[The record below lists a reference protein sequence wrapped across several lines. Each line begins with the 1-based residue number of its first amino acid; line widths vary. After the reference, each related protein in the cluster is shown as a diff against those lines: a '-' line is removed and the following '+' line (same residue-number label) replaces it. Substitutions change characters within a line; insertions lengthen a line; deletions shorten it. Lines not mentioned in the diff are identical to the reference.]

1 MRYLPL
7 GFLMRAYAVALCC
20 ASWIVPDE
28 EREEW
33 LKEWKAELWHVVH
46 QNAAPPMQRITA
58 AFVGGAFRDAYTLSA
73 DLGRAG
79 ERRSYAFGSSPVRC
93 LLFLLLLG
101 LSSVSVAFLLPGTRA
116 ALLAPPYQDVRTLV
130 LVSRDNSS
138 HSFFPSVAL
147 GEFRYWQRAAQ
158 GVFSDLAFYQIIQK
172 QVHAG
177 HGATV
182 KLSIVRA
189 SDNLLDVMQTSAFS
203 TTAPVQT
210 EKSTLRLI
218 LSDAAWRKDFHADPQ
233 IIGRVV
239 FVMGKKVTVASIA
252 SPDAWRLPGK
262 ADAWLLEDSTGIDAL
277 SADSMGYVVA
287 RMQSSL
293 TKDASQNR
301 WHMTVPNKNGGVDGF
316 ACISIQQYAREPF
329 VSFAFAALLALL
341 ALPATTSLPLGEYP
355 FNPRQQPLSLRL
367 RRWVFFAAKLTLI
380 LFLVCF
386 ASLDVA
392 QMFAPAQTADLQCV
406 QMIVAFAAT
415 LAALRWTL
423 RDQRRR
429 CPVCLQ
435 LLRHPVRVGQP
446 SRNFL
451 AWNGTE
457 LICVVGHGFLHVPEL
472 PTSWFSTQRWLYLDA
487 SWKSIFRPPEIV
499 RTT

>member
-1 MRYLPL
+1 
-7 GFLMRAYAVALCC
+7 
-20 ASWIVPDE
+20 
-28 EREEW
+28 
-33 LKEWKAELWHVVH
+33 
-46 QNAAPPMQRITA
+46 
-58 AFVGGAFRDAYTLSA
+58 
-73 DLGRAG
+73 
-79 ERRSYAFGSSPVRC
+79 
-93 LLFLLLLG
+93 
-101 LSSVSVAFLLPGTRA
+101 
-116 ALLAPPYQDVRTLV
+116 
-130 LVSRDNSS
+130 
-138 HSFFPSVAL
+138 
-147 GEFRYWQRAAQ
+147 
-158 GVFSDLAFYQIIQK
+158 
-172 QVHAG
+172 
-177 HGATV
+177 
-182 KLSIVRA
+182 
-189 SDNLLDVMQTSAFS
+189 
-203 TTAPVQT
+203 
-210 EKSTLRLI
+210 
-218 LSDAAWRKDFHADPQ
+218 LSDAVWRKYFHADPQ

-252 SPDAWRLPGK
+252 SPDAWLLPGK
-262 ADAWLLEDSTGIDAL
+262 VDAWLLEDAAGIDTL

-293 TKDASQNR
+293 TKAASQDR

-316 ACISIQQYAREPF
+316 ACTSVRQYAREPF

-355 FNPRQQPLSLRL
+355 FNRRQQPLSLRL
-367 RRWVFFAAKLTLI
+367 RRWIFFAAKLMLI
-380 LFLVCF
+380 LFFVCF

-392 QMFAPAQTADLQCV
+392 QMFAPAQTADLQCA

-499 RTT
+499 RTI